1 MEGEGGVI
9 RMKEDGLFLVYAQVI
24 AAVLLQFEF
33 KSLPTCPSHCPVS
46 LCMHMH
52 VHMTSAKFFG
62 ILGIPPLVVTKSR

>member
-33 KSLPTCPSHCPVS
+33 NNQGVKPTNMSKSLPRLTRHA
-46 LCMHMH
+46 H
-52 VHMTSAKFFG
+52 VHMT
-62 ILGIPPLVVTKSR
+62 